1 MQIKLGTR
9 LILANTIIMFIS
21 LGVFAPLLTD
31 TDFHRL
37 LLFALLYVVAN
48 LVLIPAAL
56 HWICLADLRTIQN
69 VIGGIKRGDYD
80 IELEAAPE
88 PHDPEDEYELN
99 RLKREIVWIR
109 RAIGMREEDI
119 RHQTRQIQTLNE
131 ALRIEAITDK
141 LTGLHN
147 ARFFWERIGD
157 CFNDHLRTGEPFAF
171 VILDIDFFKRVNDT
185 YGHLNGDRVLEQ
197 FALTLR
203 ENTRKTDVAARIGG
217 EEFAL
222 ILRHISPRDTQNNL
236 RRLHVRL
243 REQDL
248 HLGAETTIRITVSI
262 GYYVISDRPPAP
274 ADETPRSPHDIVK
287 RADDA
292 LYWVKDNGRD
302 GLMAWH
308 ELDPGYREQRRNA
321 PPTAGEPPAGTAPAA
336 ADIQPARPEA

>member
-1 MQIKLGTR
+1 MQIKIGTR
-9 LILANTIIMFIS
+9 LILVNSIILIIG
-21 LGVFAPLLTD
+21 LGIFAPLLTD
-31 TDFHRL
+31 ADFHCL
-37 LLFALLYVVAN
+37 LLFTLLCIVVN

-56 HWICLADLRTIQN
+56 HWICLADLRAIQN

-80 IELEAAPE
+80 IDLEAAPE

-99 RLKREIVWIR
+99 RLKREIVWMR

-119 RHQTRQIQTLNE
+119 RRQTRQILALNE

-141 LTGLHN
+141 LTGLYN

-157 CFNDHLRTGEPFAF
+157 CFHDHQRTGEPFAF
-171 VILDIDFFKRVNDT
+171 AIMDIDFFKRVNDT

-222 ILRHISPRDTQNNL
+222 ILRHISPQDTRNNL

-243 REQDL
+243 REQDIR
-248 HLGAETTIRITVSI
+248 LGTETTIRITVSI
-262 GYYVISDRPPAP
+262 GYYVIPDRLPAV
-274 ADETPRSPHDIVK
+274 ADESPSSPHDIVR

-292 LYWVKDNGRD
+292 LYWVKNNGRN

-308 ELDPGYREQRRNA
+308 ELDPGYREQRLAGATGIPTLVTRN
-321 PPTAGEPPAGTAPAA
+321 T
-336 ADIQPARPEA
+336 II